1 MGRLLVMTG
10 DGKGKSTAA
19 FGLVLRAYGRGLLP
33 VVFQFVKRKNGA
45 YGEHRAFRK
54 LGIPIYPLGDGFT
67 WRSKDLGRTA
77 ELARTGWA
85 KAREALLSGTY
96 DLVVL
101 DEFTYVLNHG
111 WVGQEEALLAF
122 RSRPDG
128 VHLAVT
134 GRGTPEWLVAVAD
147 TVTEMRKVKHAHE
160 AGVPATRGVEL

>member
-67 WRSKDLGRTA
+67 WRSKDLKRTA
-77 ELARTGWA
+77 ELARAGWA
-85 KAREALLSGTY
+85 LARKALLSGTY

-101 DEFTYVLNHG
+101 DEFTYVLNYG
-111 WVGQEEALLAF
+111 WVGADEVLEAF

-134 GRGTPEWLVAVAD
+134 GRDAPDWLVAVAD
-147 TVTEMRKVKHAHE
+147 TVTEMRKVKHAYE